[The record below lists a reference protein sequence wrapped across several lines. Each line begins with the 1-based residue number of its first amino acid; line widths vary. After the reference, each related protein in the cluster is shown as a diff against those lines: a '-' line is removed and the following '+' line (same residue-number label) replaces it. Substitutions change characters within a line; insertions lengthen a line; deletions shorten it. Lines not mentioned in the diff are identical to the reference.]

1 MPKIKLT
8 LRQLRVFQ
16 AVATHL
22 SFTRASEDLHLSQ
35 PAVSI
40 QVKQLE
46 GTVGH
51 ALFEQLGKRIF
62 LTEAGEILYNCSQ
75 EVFRVLDET
84 AEVLDQLKGIH
95 RGRLK
100 ISVVT
105 TASAFATLM
114 LSVFA
119 RQYPEIAISLDVTN
133 RARLLDQLDSNQCDF
148 VIMGEPPQ
156 NKDLEFKSFM
166 ENPLVIM
173 ASPDHPLVGQ
183 RSIPVSALQN
193 LPFVVRER
201 GSGTRA
207 AIQRFFDSK
216 KISVQYV
223 MEMTSHETIKQ
234 AVQAGLGLGIASLH
248 TLELELQSGRLILLD
263 VQGFPILRHWYL
275 VQRSGK
281 RLSPVAR
288 LFEAFLL
295 EQGPQYAGSKKQL
308 LGLVQSSSSQL
319 AK

>member
-1 MPKIKLT
+1 
-8 LRQLRVFQ
+8 LRVFQ
-16 AVATHL
+16 SVATHS

-46 GTVGH
+46 GTIGH
-51 ALFEQLGKRIF
+51 PLFEQLGKKIF
-62 LTEAGEILYNCSQ
+62 LTEAGEILYACSE
-75 EVFRVLDET
+75 EVFRVLDEA

-95 RGRLK
+95 RGRLN
-100 ISVVT
+100 ISVAT

-119 RQYPEIAISLDVTN
+119 RQYPEVAISLDVTN
-133 RARLLDQLDSNQCDF
+133 RARLLNQLDTNKCDF

-156 NKDLEFKSFM
+156 NKDLQFKSFM

-173 ASPDHPLVGQ
+173 ANPEHQLIGRRRIPLT
-183 RSIPVSALQN
+183 ALQD
-193 LPFVVRER
+193 LPFVVREP

-207 AIQRFFDSK
+207 AIQRFFESK
-216 KISVQYV
+216 GVSVQFV

-248 TLELELQSGRLILLD
+248 TLELELQSGRLVLLD

-281 RLSPVAR
+281 RLSPVAK
-288 LFEAFLL
+288 LFETFVL
-295 EQGPQYAGSKKQL
+295 EQGPRYAGSKKQL
-308 LGLVQSSSSQL
+308 LSLIQSPSS
-319 AK
+319 